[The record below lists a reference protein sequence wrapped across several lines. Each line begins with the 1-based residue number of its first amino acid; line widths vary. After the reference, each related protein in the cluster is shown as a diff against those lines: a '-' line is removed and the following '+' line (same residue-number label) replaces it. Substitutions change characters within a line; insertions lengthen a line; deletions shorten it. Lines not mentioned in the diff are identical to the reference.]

1 MGMALCVL
9 PENNVVTHRLHIH
22 HPPGEREVVPLTGVL
37 HSSSFPSEESRG
49 QVAGPVRW
57 AWLCAPSAAES
68 LWGQDSCSPGG
79 CLLAAEFVLGRCF
92 VLVATFDSNHT
103 A

>member
-1 MGMALCVL
+1 MGMALCVP
-9 PENNVVTHRLHIH
+9 PENNVVKHRLYIH
-22 HPPGEREVVPLTGVL
+22 HPPGEREVVPLTGSCIPHPL
-37 HSSSFPSEESRG
+37 RG
-49 QVAGPVRW
+49 GRSAGPVRW

-68 LWGQDSCSPGG
+68 LRGQDSCSPGG
-79 CLLAAEFVLGRCF
+79 CLLAAEFVLGRYF